1 MIPLKKGGERMK
13 RVLFWSALIT
23 SGILLL
29 VSGCIPVPI
38 PIDLGNLGIEPQVF
52 GIPQGS
58 STTLDATWTSFIIK
72 AEDVKNAQQ
81 EAGIP
86 GTVHLHNIEVSG
98 NVTVEGD
105 LNLEGFIGFS
115 LTEPTSTPT
124 IGDIDIKIN
133 APQQTEYSP
142 SISASN
148 SPALKEALN
157 RINNGEDVTLW
168 VIFGQRNYSSTNG
181 ATVTVEIENVKL
193 RVTWTAW

>member
-1 MIPLKKGGERMK
+1 MK

-38 PIDLGNLGIEPQVF
+38 PIDLGNPGIEPQVF
-52 GIPQGS
+52 EIPEGS
-58 STTLDATWTSFIIK
+58 SSTLEATWTSFTIK

-86 GTVHLHNIEVSG
+86 GTVHFHNIEVSG
-98 NVTVEGD
+98 KITVEGD
-105 LNLEGFIGFS
+105 LVFDGFVGFS
-115 LTEPTSTPT
+115 LTEPSSTPT

-168 VIFGQRNYSSTNG
+168 VIFGQRNYNSTNG
-181 ATVTVEIENVKL
+181 ATVTVEIINVRL
-193 RVTWTAW
+193 WVTWTAW